1 MKKKLFVAIVLLLC
15 FCAYNMPLFAA
26 TSAEIKK
33 EIKKDAKN
41 SAFTFVTSNDD
52 DCFLYKDSKGN
63 FYLYYGNWLFD
74 YVVLY
79 GKSEL
84 VSKEEVAT
92 NMKKSSES
100 EKIVEGEYT
109 IYKVDMGFLNDT
121 FYYVRTPKGNF
132 YSVSKKIKTIKIN
145 GADDLIN
152 DL

>member
-1 MKKKLFVAIVLLLC
+1 MKRKLFIAIVLLLC

-33 EIKKDAKN
+33 EVKKDAKN
-41 SAFTFVTSNDD
+41 SAFTFVTSNDVY
-52 DCFLYKDSKGN
+52 FLYKDSKEN
-63 FYLYYGNWLFD
+63 FYLYYGNRLFD
-74 YVVLY
+74 YIVLY

-100 EKIVEGEYT
+100 KKIVEGEHT
-109 IYKVDMGFLNDT
+109 IYKVDMGFFKDT

-132 YSVSKKIKTIKIN
+132 YSVSKKIKQIEIN